1 MLCRR
6 PVLLIPLHKAG
17 TEAFIL
23 RLLPAVA
30 TAAFPLAKLA
40 PERNNLRAPAGA
52 AAASKAAGADKEE
65 PDLPPTP
72 RYNAAIV
79 QVRYL
84 GAIYLQ
90 CACHASLQA
99 NDLSI
104 CNQSS

>member
-17 TEAFIL
+17 AEAFIM

-40 PERNNLRAPAGA
+40 PERNNLRASAGA
-52 AAASKAAGADKEE
+52 AAASKAGADNEA

-72 RYNAAIV
+72 HYNAAIV

-84 GAIYLQ
+84 GALYLQ
-90 CACHASLQA
+90 YACHASLQA

-104 CNQSS
+104 CNKSF